1 MNLSVRRIYQRIVKE
16 FNLKITDDEFDD
28 LSRADLGIRRE
39 FVVDYLEEKPDY
51 SPMTLVSRI
60 LKLLCRLFTID
71 DATAEKCIQE
81 SFAFVDSHDFSHLKL
96 LI

>member
-81 SFAFVDSHDFSHLKL
+81 SFAFFDSHDF
-96 LI
+96 